1 MNSVK
6 NESEEQEKQEKA
18 RVVIADCDDNF
29 TMALSAAINRQ
40 PGLEFGS
47 VVKSG
52 EMVNQAIEN
61 TGAKILIMDL
71 LLPVLDG
78 FAVLSRLNKLNK
90 KPDLIVVASVLGSET
105 LVRRAT
111 ELGADYFVIKPVSP
125 DVLTEKI
132 VDLGKIFVK
141 NGSSEEGNGN
151 SGCSSVLDLPILNFS
166 NVEKVKEPALVMEK
180 PVFNIRKETTKLLH
194 EMGIP
199 ANLKGHNYIRD
210 AVIMVLEDRKLV
222 SSITKTIYPN
232 LGKRYQTSACSVERA
247 IRTALETAW
256 IRGRTASMNDIFGFT
271 ININKGKPTNAE
283 FIAMIADKLS
293 LDCS

>member
-1 MNSVK
+1 MK
-6 NESEEQEKQEKA
+6 NVNNEKEEVEVEKA
-18 RVVIADCDDNF
+18 KVVIADCDDAF
-29 TMALSAAINRQ
+29 TMALSEAINQQ
-40 PGLEFGS
+40 PDLEFGC

-52 EMVNQAIEN
+52 EMVNMAIER
-61 TGAKILIMDL
+61 TGAKILILDL

-78 FAVLSRLNKLNK
+78 FAVLSRLNKLVK
-90 KPDLIVVASVLGSET
+90 KPELIVVVSVLSNEA

-111 ELGADYFVIKPVSP
+111 ELGADYFVVKPVSP
-125 DVLTEKI
+125 QILTEKV
-132 VDLGKIFVK
+132 VDLVKIFIK
-141 NGSSEEGNGN
+141 GEGSDRGSGN
-151 SGCSSVLDLPILNFS
+151 SGCSAVVDLPILSLS
-166 NVEKVKEPALVMEK
+166 NTEKVKEPTFIVEK
-180 PVFNIRKETTKLLH
+180 PIFNIRKETTRLLH

-256 IRGRTASMNDIFGFT
+256 IRGRTASMHDIFGFT
-271 ININKGKPTNAE
+271 VNVNKGKPTNAE